1 MTSFDKLYSDIHMIA
16 TISYQMKLPL
26 SFSALI
32 R

>member
-16 TISYQMKLPL
+16 AISYQMEVPL
-26 SFSALI
+26 SFSVLI